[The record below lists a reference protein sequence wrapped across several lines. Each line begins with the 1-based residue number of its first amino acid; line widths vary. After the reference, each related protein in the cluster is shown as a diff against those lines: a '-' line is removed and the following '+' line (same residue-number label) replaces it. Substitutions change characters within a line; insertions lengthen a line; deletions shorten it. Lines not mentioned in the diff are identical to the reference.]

1 MRAMSLPGDTM
12 KIWQGISESCVNN
25 NLPSRRAVKLCDINV
40 LSLPGD
46 LLSVWQQGRDGEQ
59 KALESRYNKYV

>member
-1 MRAMSLPGDTM
+1 MSLPGDTV
-12 KIWQGISESCVNN
+12 KIWQGIGESCNN

-46 LLSVWQQGRDGEQ
+46 LHSVWHQGRDGEQ
-59 KALESRYNKYV
+59 KALESRYDKYV